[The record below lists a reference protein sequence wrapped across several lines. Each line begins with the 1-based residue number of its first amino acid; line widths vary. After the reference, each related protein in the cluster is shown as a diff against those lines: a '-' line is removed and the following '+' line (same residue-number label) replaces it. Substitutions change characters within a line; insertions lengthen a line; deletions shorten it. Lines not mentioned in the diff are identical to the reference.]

1 MRRER
6 LRHAPV
12 QYRVPACAQ
21 ISLDHLADHVMR
33 EPARI
38 SLRLDQEARPA
49 GGHQP
54 SQHLFL
60 WPRDHGDE
68 QRARRPRTYHH
79 RCSEHLS
86 CCLR

>member
-1 MRRER
+1 LRRER
-6 LRHAPV
+6 LRHALV
-12 QYRVPACAQ
+12 QYRAPSRAQ
-21 ISLDHLADHVMR
+21 ISLDHLANQVMR
-33 EPARI
+33 EPAGI

-49 GGHQP
+49 GGLQP

-60 WPRDHGDE
+60 LPRDHGE
-68 QRARRPRTYHH
+68 EHRARRPAAYHR